1 MTKQTEKEIL
11 LTELYPFKEHPYKV
25 EDNEEMD
32 MLCESIRENGV
43 LMPITVRERDSGGY
57 EIVSGHRRYNACKRL
72 GMKSVNCSVYE
83 MTNEEAVI
91 AMIDANLHRERILP
105 SEKAFAYK
113 MKMDVLRKQ
122 GKRTDLTSSHNG
134 PTLRSDEQIA
144 KENGESRATVQRYI
158 RLTRLIPELLE
169 LVDEG
174 RIAISIG
181 AEIAGFGED
190 IQWTI
195 WDTYDSTDITP
206 NLSQAVRMRNLNNVG
221 ALDEYIVRQIL
232 AEEKAN
238 QIEKISF
245 KCNDIQRYFPK
256 NYTQKQMNDTI
267 IKLLSDW
274 KRKREEQC
282 R

>member
-1 MTKQTEKEIL
+1 
-11 LTELYPFKEHPYKV
+11 
-25 EDNEEMD
+25 
-32 MLCESIRENGV
+32 
-43 LMPITVRERDSGGY
+43 MPITVRERDSGGY

-91 AMIDANLHRERILP
+91 AMIDANLHREKILP

-122 GKRTDLTSSHNG
+122 GKRTDLTSSHNE

-181 AEIAGFGED
+181 AEIAGFSED

-206 NLSQAVRMRNLNNVG
+206 NLSQAVRMRKLNNVG

-245 KCNDIQRYFPK
+245 KYNDIQKYFPK